1 MQDCFRKYPEIYGS
15 ELTDDEDGEGAP
27 ASEGAEALVKKEA
40 DGEPKTAATA
50 VTEDGPIPMEA
61 VDATKANEDKDKKQ

>member
-27 ASEGAEALVKKEA
+27 APEGDEALAKKD
-40 DGEPKTAATA
+40 DGERKSALTA
-50 VTEDGPIPMEA
+50 VTEDGPFPKEA
-61 VDATKANEDKDKKQ
+61 VDATKANSDKEQ